1 MKYKHYK
8 TVDFCQDEYFQ
19 QWVLHP
25 DEDSQ
30 QFWEAFLGEHPWQ
43 KETVAEA
50 AEMVRGWNRAINE
63 KANAASR
70 YVHQDFEEVFRNIK
84 HGTEAKPVSTRA
96 TQKGWEGSTW
106 LKVAAGFTGLA
117 GLALWGVFQFGLWQR
132 EGTPTAPQITLQ
144 LEDGTLHVIDN
155 DATGT
160 ITTKDGKT
168 VGQQDKHI
176 LVYNNR
182 VSNATTGPAYNKL
195 SVPYG
200 RQFELVLSD
209 SSHVYLNA
217 GSTLRYP
224 RQFLPGKPREVYLDG
239 EAFFEV
245 TRDTTRTFT
254 VATRDM
260 NTVVYGTRFNVTS
273 YHNEASPYTV
283 LVEGSVGVYRSGAE
297 DIRKITPGQMA
308 TLDKD
313 SMTIAAV
320 NVHKYTAWTSGELYF
335 MDDPFALILRK
346 LERHYNVTIKN
357 TYTALDTEQLTS
369 SFHEEDSLELVMRI
383 LAKLKPFRYHREGS
397 RITIQALETPQEKHT
412 AP

>member
-1 MKYKHYK
+1 MKYNHFKEE
-8 TVDFCQDEYFQ
+8 DFAEDPYFQ
-19 QWVLHP
+19 QWVQYP
-25 DEDSQ
+25 DGENRL
-30 QFWEAFLGEHPWQ
+30 FWEQFLRENPDKEREIQGAKKLVMLLSGEITADTDTNALWDDIVKDI
-43 KETVAEA
+43 KEGHNDKKPPKENY
-50 AEMVRGWNRAINE
+50 GWPLRWAVGF
-63 KANAASR
+63 A
-70 YVHQDFEEVFRNIK
+70 
-84 HGTEAKPVSTRA
+84 
-96 TQKGWEGSTW
+96 
-106 LKVAAGFTGLA
+106 VAAGLAIGVYTYTG
-117 GLALWGVFQFGLWQR
+117 QHEPTR
-132 EGTPTAPQITLQ
+132 DTPPQITLQ

-283 LVEGSVGVYRSGAE
+283 LVDGSVGVYRSGAE

-320 NVHKYTAWTSGELYF
+320 NVHKYTAWTGGELYF

-357 TYTALDTEQLTS
+357 TYIALDTEQFTS
-369 SFHEEDSLELVMRI
+369 SFEKGASLNVVLDVFKEF
-383 LAKLKPFRYHREGS
+383 KPFGYKIEEKT
-397 RITIQALETPQEKHT
+397 ITIMPPPEKQADL
-412 AP
+412 